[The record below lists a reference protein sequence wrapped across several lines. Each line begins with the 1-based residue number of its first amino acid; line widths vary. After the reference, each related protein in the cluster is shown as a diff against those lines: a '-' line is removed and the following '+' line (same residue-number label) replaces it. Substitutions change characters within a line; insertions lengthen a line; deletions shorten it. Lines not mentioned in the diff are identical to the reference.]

1 MAFLLKMPTFWRSRR
16 LQVYILRLEMMM
28 FIAIPPHTRREIS
41 KEIESP
47 VFHSFPPNVSKRGY
61 HSTIYIHWS
70 KPDFG
75 NGSSTSHGIPQPK
88 PSHQRCR
95 TRLGQAFRLGA
106 QLQDLCE
113 HQRQQALADL
123 RALGSAEIHGLV
135 QQGSGAP

>member
-61 HSTIYIHWS
+61 HSTI
-70 KPDFG
+70 
-75 NGSSTSHGIPQPK
+75 STGASLTSGMDRPHPMAS
-88 PSHQRCR
+88 PSQSRATSAAELVLAKRFVSARNCR
-95 TRLGQAFRLGA
+95 TSASISGSRP
-106 QLQDLCE
+106 
-113 HQRQQALADL
+113 L
-123 RALGSAEIHGLV
+123 RT
-135 QQGSGAP
+135 